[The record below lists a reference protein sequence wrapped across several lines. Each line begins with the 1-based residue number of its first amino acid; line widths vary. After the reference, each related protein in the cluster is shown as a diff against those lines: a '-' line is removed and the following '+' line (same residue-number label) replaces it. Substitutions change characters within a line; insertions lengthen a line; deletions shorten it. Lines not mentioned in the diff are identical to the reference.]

1 MRVFFYL
8 EDRKRTLD
16 SPTDKIMVSLTAF
29 ADELEREKARQR
41 TYDATLRKPRA
52 GHVTGG
58 LLFGYD
64 QVDVV
69 GTDGRRSHVR
79 QMLRAVHS
87 CDWRGARR
95 ANRGDLRRVARLVL
109 R

>member
-16 SPTDKIMVSLTAF
+16 SPTDKIMLSLTAF

-69 GTDGRRSHVR
+69 GTDGRRSHVK
-79 QMLRAVHS
+79 
-87 CDWRGARR
+87 
-95 ANRGDLRRVARLVL
+95 RRVNDAEASTSARSSSCV
-109 R
+109 RAETN